1 MTAFSYCLQPM
12 GSRDNLLAEP
22 QTPDRK
28 VVSSNPGRSSRRIF
42 FSRVNFLVLTL
53 IWCLYHPLLW
63 QWHVKDPNHSA
74 KSAGGRLYMNTH
86 VCTLNSPSQS
96 RLTMLVCR
104 HSVWTYQEM
113 SSHATHQGTLGRSRL
128 SSLSR
133 QGVNGRTLSQTPRKR
148 GKKPPPAVSTKFV
161 ITRWGLPPSVP
172 GKIVFVCIVSTAV
185 DVLTKPVVTDKGRAI
200 EVYLSYWED
209 SSCVVSTY
217 IDVWTNR

>member
-28 VVSSNPGRSSRRIF
+28 VVSSNPGRSSGRIF

-53 IWCLYHPLLW
+53 IWCPYHPLLW

-113 SSHATHQGTLGRSRL
+113 SSHATHQGTLSHSCL
-128 SSLSR
+128 SLLSHW
-133 QGVNGRTLSQTPRKR
+133 GPDPSVKSGISMKNHFFWKKR
-148 GKKPPPAVSTKFV
+148 
-161 ITRWGLPPSVP
+161 RWGIICWTFPQNPRS
-172 GKIVFVCIVSTAV
+172 KEKAT
-185 DVLTKPVVTDKGRAI
+185 TKACWSWQTG
-200 EVYLSYWED
+200 
-209 SSCVVSTY
+209 SSIFFNTHATTKQTV
-217 IDVWTNR
+217 IH